1 MLLIE
6 EGRTYC
12 ITTVCQKVTPTVLS
26 IYFVEVANTKMKFS
40 KQLLLLLGQVLI
52 WVQSICFSQSD
63 APCTKKNCNYLQFS
77 FFFFAEVRHTVKKF
91 DVQIYHYNIK
101 LKLCFGCDRA
111 IFRGHKCFKTISCF
125 LNSWLQDH

>member
-1 MLLIE
+1 MLLFE

-12 ITTVCQKVTPTVLS
+12 ITTVCQKVTPKVLS
-26 IYFVEVANTKMKFS
+26 IYFV
-40 KQLLLLLGQVLI
+40 QVLI
-52 WVQSICFSQSD
+52 WVQSIYFSQSD

-91 DVQIYHYNIK
+91 GVQIYHYNIK

-125 LNSWLQDH
+125 LNSWLRDHENVLNLKSELSQ